1 MRGPFFLLR
10 NHVLSDSLCDLIVPA
25 LKKENATKTYI
36 FSSVEA
42 SKNARL
48 NFSYY
53 DTLMSTC
60 AAPTYFKAHEIKGH
74 GFFIDGG
81 VTFNDPAELACNQ
94 AFSLRG
100 IKDSN
105 MFVLSLGT
113 GAFFP
118 EMNEY
123 TNTDGLVGFAL
134 DAEKMLFSPQ
144 SGDVENA
151 LFNKIGYNYSNYQ
164 RWQIYTENEIS
175 LDDYRKQ
182 NIDTLIDVARQ
193 YLEELYISDDNYFN
207 NLLEK
212 LENSNNNELTYI
224 NN

>member
-1 MRGPFFLLR
+1 M
-10 NHVLSDSLCDLIVPA
+10 LSDSLCDLIVPA
-25 LKKENATKTYI
+25 LKKENITDTHI
-36 FSSVEA
+36 FSSYA
-42 SKNARL
+42 ANKDQRK

-53 DTLMSTC
+53 DTLMSTT

-81 VTFNDPAELACNQ
+81 LTFNDPAELACNQ
-94 AFSLRG
+94 AFAIRG
-100 IKDSN
+100 IQDSN

-113 GAFFP
+113 GSFIP
-118 EMNEY
+118 EMNVY
-123 TNTDGLVGFAL
+123 TNTDGLFGFAL
-134 DAEKMLFSPQ
+134 DAKNILFSPKA
-144 SGDVENA
+144 GDVENS

-164 RWQIYTENEIS
+164 RWQIFTENEIS

-182 NIDTLIDVARQ
+182 NIDGLIDVARQ

-212 LENSNNNELTYI
+212 LESSDNNQLTYY
-224 NN
+224 N